1 MNTPKLSKAVKDGE
15 RSTLQLLEI
24 AAAELPP
31 GDLRDLLHGTA
42 DLLSKMRIQLASA
55 LATNQE
61 EDLTCAPKVKKT
73 VMSAAE

>member
-24 AAAELPP
+24 AADELPH

-55 LATNQE
+55 VAGKMEN
-61 EDLTCAPKVKKT
+61 DLTPRARD
-73 VMSAAE
+73 